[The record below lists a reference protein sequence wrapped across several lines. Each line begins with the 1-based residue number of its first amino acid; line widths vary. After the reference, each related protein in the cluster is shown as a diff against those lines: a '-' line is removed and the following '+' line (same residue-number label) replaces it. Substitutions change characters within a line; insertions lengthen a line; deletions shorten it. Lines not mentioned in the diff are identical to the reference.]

1 MAPMGSHRSHH
12 VHCVQSVRSLR
23 ESWTAV
29 CSIGHTAS
37 VPLEGSGWISGGL
50 AAHMI
55 RRVLLIAGLIT
66 ASLFFF
72 AGPARAQDY
81 GGCSATAS
89 KTNVVPGDQITVS
102 GSGAQANA
110 AVTASVG
117 GTRIGSGTASAT
129 GSFSF
134 SATVPTNASGTVSVS
149 VACGGDPARVASL
162 TLTVAVTSAGGL
174 PRTGSSD
181 TIPATT
187 VAIGLITA
195 GAVALGISRRR
206 RHGKTAA

>member
-1 MAPMGSHRSHH
+1 
-12 VHCVQSVRSLR
+12 
-23 ESWTAV
+23 
-29 CSIGHTAS
+29 
-37 VPLEGSGWISGGL
+37 
-50 AAHMI
+50 MI

-72 AGPARAQDY
+72 AGPARAADY
-81 GGCSATAS
+81 GGFHVTAS
-89 KTNVVPGDQITVS
+89 KTNVVPGDTITISGDGAKPGSAVS
-102 GSGAQANA
+102 AIVNG
-110 AVTASVG
+110 VV
-117 GTRIGSGTASAT
+117 IGSGTASAT

-134 SATVPTNASGTVSVS
+134 TATVPTGVAGAVTVSVS
-149 VACGGDPARVASL
+149 DGDAADAGTL
-162 TLTVAVTSAGGL
+162 TLTVASTSTEGL

-206 RHGKTAA
+206 RHGKTTA